1 MKFFLSVVFLCL
13 LSACS
18 GRPPFLEYTL
28 ARTAIQSANHVKAK
42 QNAKLQWMKAMNYYH
57 KGEERFNGRHYR
69 SARRFFNESM
79 RWAEKA
85 ENISRLKLSV
95 GSGL

>member
-1 MKFFLSVVFLCL
+1 MLG
-13 LSACS
+13 ACS

-28 ARTAIQSANHVKAK
+28 ARTAIQSASRARAK
-42 QNAKLQWMKAMNYYH
+42 QNAKLQWMKAMGYYH
-57 KGEERFNGRHYR
+57 KGEENFNDRHYM

-85 ENISRLKLSV
+85 ENISRLKLGT